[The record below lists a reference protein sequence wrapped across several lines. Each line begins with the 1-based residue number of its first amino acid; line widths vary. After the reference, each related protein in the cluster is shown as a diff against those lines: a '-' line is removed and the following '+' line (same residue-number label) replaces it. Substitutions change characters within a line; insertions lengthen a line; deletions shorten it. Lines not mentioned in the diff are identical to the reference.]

1 MAKFVRSRT
10 STTRDAVIAP
20 GGAVRPSRSRVSRF
34 LAGAAVLALLLG
46 SALLASTPSQAVA
59 ERSGGLPAAAGAPE
73 PGEVVFL
80 EDFQNVP
87 AGQARA
93 YQSGAGGRAAY
104 VSAYPGYSGYTY
116 TGSAGWVNGVRCNGV
131 ILSQASVTTPAWA
144 TTGNAN
150 APQYSCGL
158 DDGVQSWSFGRL
170 LALAMGQ
177 QFGGST
183 GNFVY
188 TSFSECNHTT
198 TDGGTC
204 PTVPAGET
212 DGVLWQTST
221 PIPLPG
227 PNRYM
232 AFGVD
237 TAALCGAASQ
247 NPRYQFAYRVP
258 GAPTWAS
265 LGQPVEACSTA
276 QSSSTE
282 HHERTYPLTS
292 ATTNGTTWA
301 AFEGQSRTVALNR
314 LSPDEVVKL
323 AGGWLEVKMYNAT
336 TATMG
341 NDGAFDNVRALDVT
355 PRLDKAF
362 APSVVSDGETSTLRL
377 TVTNTDELN
386 AKTDWNL
393 TDRLPGGLR
402 ATGVN
407 STTCLAASGAAGS
420 SAAVTA
426 AAGAEEVV
434 VRGSLAKAQAS
445 CTIDVQV
452 KAWDDTLGTGVGVY
466 TNGPDSFTPGTSTP
480 ACWDGIAHGL
490 CGLEAPGEATLT
502 VLPVVDLSITKEAD
516 VASYAAG
523 EQVVYTVTVSNAAST
538 AAKPVTT
545 AQDVTITDPVPA
557 RVTGPTW
564 TCASAGGA
572 TCGVAG
578 GTGDVADTVTV
589 PPGGSVV
596 YVVTGRVAADDLDV
610 EDITNVAR
618 ATPPAELLLPPNPGS
633 PAPAIPFQVVDPGC
647 PPGQGCEAS
656 VTTPRAELTVLKSA
670 DPEPGR
676 ALGRGDVVTYTLTF
690 DHSGTAPVTVDSTDD
705 LRGVLD
711 DARFGTLLDAGG
723 LTVTGPR
730 DDLLR
735 ITGTISADT
744 QVVYTVVVKTVER
757 GDNLLRNVVVA
768 GPQPSGPDDPC
779 VPGLCTEHPV
789 RYLHVEKLSAD
800 GSVRL
805 GGAEF
810 VLRADD
816 DGAPGAALT
825 TPALTTVAGET
836 GLFVTGG
843 IEAGTY
849 WLEETHAPDG
859 YQLLA
864 NAVRFEIGAG
874 GAVTLVEPPAD
885 VRSIAVSTTDGVSTI
900 SVTDRRAFVM
910 PLVGGRGSAAIWIS
924 GGLLLTAAACL
935 VVLRRSTILSPTTS
949 SGRAR
954 TGRR

>member
-1 MAKFVRSRT
+1 MTKNAQSRT
-10 STTRDAVIAP
+10 STALDEVVVR
-20 GGAVRPSRSRVSRF
+20 GGAVRPRR
-34 LAGAAVLALLLG
+34 AGVRRARLSGLLSGAVVLALLLV
-46 SALLASTPSQAVA
+46 STLLASMPSQAVA
-59 ERSGGLPAAAGAPE
+59 EPSGVLTAGPGVPAPGA
-73 PGEVVFL
+73 VVFL

-93 YQSGAGGRAAY
+93 FQSGPGGRTAY
-104 VSAYPGYSGYTY
+104 VSTYPGYSGYTY
-116 TGSAGWVNGVRCNGV
+116 TGSAGWTNGTRCNGV
-131 ILSQASVTTPAWA
+131 ILSQASATPPAWA
-144 TTGNAN
+144 ITGSPN
-150 APQYSCGL
+150 APQYACGL
-158 DDGVQSWSFGRL
+158 DDGVQSWSFVRL

-188 TSFSECNHTT
+188 TSFSECNHTM

-204 PTVPAGET
+204 PAVPAGER
-212 DGVLWQTST
+212 DGVLWQTTT

-258 GAPTWAS
+258 GAPTWTS
-265 LGQPVEACSTA
+265 LGDPVEACSTT
-276 QSSSTE
+276 QSPNTE

-292 ATTNGTTWA
+292 ATTSGTTWE

-314 LSPDEVVKL
+314 LSPDEVVRL
-323 AGGWLEVKMYNAT
+323 AGGLLEVKMYNAT

-341 NDGAFDNVRALDVT
+341 NDGAFDNVRALDAT

-362 APSVVSDGETSTLRL
+362 TPSVVSDGETSTLRL
-377 TVTNTDELN
+377 TVTNTAELN
-386 AKTDWNL
+386 AKTGWNL
-393 TDRLPGGLR
+393 TDRLPDGLR
-402 ATGVN
+402 ATGES
-407 STTCLAASGAAGS
+407 STTCLASSGAAGS
-420 SAAVTA
+420 AAEVTA
-426 AAGAEEVV
+426 AAGSGEVV
-434 VRGSLAKAQAS
+434 VQGSLAESQAS
-445 CTIDVQV
+445 CTVDVQV
-452 KAWDDTLGTGVGVY
+452 EAWDDALGTGVGVY
-466 TNGPDSFTPGTSTP
+466 TNGPDNFMPGAGTP
-480 ACWDGIAHGL
+480 ACWDGIRYGL

-502 VLPVVDLSITKEAD
+502 VLPVVDLSITKEAAA
-516 VASYAAG
+516 ASYAAG

-538 AAKPVTT
+538 AANPVTT
-545 AQDVTITDPVPA
+545 APDVAVTDLVPA
-557 RVTGPTW
+557 RVTEPTW
-564 TCASAGGA
+564 TCASTGGA

-578 GTGDVADTVTV
+578 GTGDVADTVTI

-596 YVVTGRVAADDLDV
+596 YVVTGRVAADDLDM

-618 ATPPAELLLPPNPGS
+618 ATPPAEMLLPPTPGS
-633 PAPAIPFQVVDPGC
+633 PASAIPFQVVGPGC
-647 PPGQGCEAS
+647 PPGEGCEAS

-670 DPEPGR
+670 EPESGH
-676 ALGRGDVVTYTLTF
+676 ALGQDDVVTYTLTF
-690 DHSGTAPVTVDSTDD
+690 DHSGTDPVTVDWTDD

-711 DARFGTLLDAGG
+711 DARFGSLLDAGG
-723 LTVTGPR
+723 LTVTGPE

-744 QVVYTVVVKTVER
+744 QVVYTVVVKTAER

-768 GPQPSGPDDPC
+768 GSQPPGPDDPC

-816 DGAPGAALT
+816 DGAPGAELT

-836 GLFVTGG
+836 GLFVSGG

-849 WLEETHAPDG
+849 WLEETHAPEG
-859 YQLLA
+859 HQLLA
-864 NAVRFEIGAG
+864 TAVGLQVGAD
-874 GAVTLVEPPAD
+874 GAVTLTAPSAQVPN
-885 VRSIAVSTTDGVSTI
+885 VAVSTTDGISTL
-900 SVTDRRAFVM
+900 SVTDPRGFVL
-910 PLVGGRGSAAIWIS
+910 PLVGGHGSAATWIS
-924 GGLLLTAAACL
+924 GGLLLAAAACL
-935 VVLRRSTILSPTTS
+935 VVLRQPKVLRP
-949 SGRAR
+949 
-954 TGRR
+954 